1 MFALPMLKASLKTGV
16 TRRPGFTSARTISRT
31 KFLWLA
37 LVCLLAGMAAQ
48 AATLPPSASPG
59 QGQSLLLVLPF
70 ENHSG
75 DPTLGWIG
83 EAAPQIFNQRLAAAG
98 FLPISRGD
106 RLYALDH
113 LGLPADFQPSR
124 ASTIRLAETLD
135 AAYVVVGSFT
145 TNQQRFTADVR
156 VIDTNSLHMSP
167 PIEEQADMKDL
178 LTLLNSLAWR
188 VARQIDPQLRIARST
203 FIAADGHLPIGVFED
218 YVRGLIAPD
227 PDDGIRRLSE
237 AVRLDPHY
245 TPALMALGMAY
256 FNDQQYKTAAATLG
270 RLPTDSPHAREA
282 DFYRGLS
289 FLRINN
295 NREAEDAFAF
305 VAQQLPLPAVL
316 NNEGV
321 ARSRRGRDGT
331 ELFQKAEAA
340 DPTDGDYPFN
350 LAIALAR
357 RKGYEA
363 ALQAIQQ
370 SLKLQ
375 PDDSEALDFER
386 NLAAMPKAPTGTA
399 VSSAPDNG
407 PASASSLKLPEER
420 VKRTLNEAAF
430 QQLAAEMERAEAAS
444 VASLP
449 PARRSSTLTQQGTLY
464 LDKGL
469 VLQAEREFQA
479 ALDADSSNAGAHAG
493 LAVVR
498 ERAGDATSARQEA
511 QESLKLKPNVTAYLV
526 LARLDVAGKQ
536 LSSASGNVDRAL
548 SLQPQNAA
556 ALTLKQQISAQT
568 QPPPVAPAAA
578 SAQPTTQQ

>member
-1 MFALPMLKASLKTGV
+1 MLE
-16 TRRPGFTSARTISRT
+16 
-31 KFLWLA
+31 
-37 LVCLLAGMAAQ
+37 LVLICLLAGFAAHAATVAPGVSAAQ
-48 AATLPPSASPG
+48 S
-59 QGQSLLLVLPF
+59 QRLLLVLPF

-75 DPTLGWIG
+75 DATLGWIG

-98 FLPISRGD
+98 FLPISRED

-145 TNQQRFTADVR
+145 TNQQRFTADVH
-156 VIDTNSLHMSP
+156 VIDTSSLHMSA
-167 PIEEQADMKDL
+167 PIEEQSDMKDL
-178 LTLLNSLAWR
+178 LPLLNRLAWR
-188 VARQIDPQLRIARST
+188 VARQIDPQLRIAQST
-203 FIAADGHLPIGVFED
+203 FVAADGHLPIGVFED

-227 PDDGIRRLSE
+227 PEDGIRRLSE
-237 AVRLDPHY
+237 AVRLDPLY
-245 TPALMALGMAY
+245 TPALMALGTAY
-256 FNDQQYKTAAATLG
+256 FNDQQYKLAAATLG
-270 RLPTDSPHAREA
+270 RLPTDAPHAREA
-282 DFYRGLS
+282 DFYRGLA
-289 FLRINN
+289 FLRLNN

-321 ARSRRGRDGT
+321 ARSRRGRDGS
-331 ELFQKAEAA
+331 ELFQKAAAA

-350 LAIALAR
+350 LAISLAR

-363 ALQAIQQ
+363 ALQAVRR

-386 NLAAMPKAPTGTA
+386 SLATLAKLPAPTA
-399 VSSAPDNG
+399 AAPATDSG
-407 PASASSLKLPEER
+407 QPAGGELKLPEER

-444 VASLP
+444 VAALP
-449 PARRSSTLTQQGTLY
+449 PAQRASTLTEQGTRY

-498 ERAGDATSARQEA
+498 EKAGDATSARQEA

-526 LARLDVAGKQ
+526 LARLDLAGKQ

-548 SLQPQNAA
+548 GIQPQNAA
-556 ALTLKQQISAQT
+556 ALVLKQQIGART
-568 QPPPVAPAAA
+568 QPPPAPAPAAA
-578 SAQPTTQQ
+578 STQPPTQQ